1 MGLFIRPN
9 YRPFAPLRQAR
20 ISVHFAVAPLRV
32 LTSTAILEWV
42 SHITQVALRKLR
54 NTTSPAGG

>member
-42 SHITQVALRKLR
+42 SHITQVA
-54 NTTSPAGG
+54 